1 MKENMKNKSTNNL
14 ITKLKRNFTLVKRN
28 IAFSINADSFYFSFL
43 IFVSI
48 IDGLSFGFVTR
59 STLNF
64 FSYLENNKTLNL
76 DRSFTLVLAVFVF
89 SIAFNFFI
97 NGFINYLIEIDAKK
111 ITAFVNSKLHKNLNQ
126 ASISL
131 NFFNK
136 TKNIELINSA
146 KDGAFMTGY
155 ISMILIMFFTS
166 TIPAIASMSYYLFQF
181 DILLGFSFAIIII
194 PNFIIFKYQFLNY
207 QEETE
212 ELSKAKHKKNYTKK
226 MLSSKEFFKETRVL
240 NAAPFLLK
248 KYFYAIENFEDLNI
262 KIKKQN
268 LKIERKVKLLNFL
281 FYFLIFAYSVFLIFT
296 KRISLADFGTVFTTT
311 GTLIF
316 LIENIFDND
325 FSVIRDTADEI
336 TALNSILDYKAKD
349 KKEFELKETPEINVS
364 NMSFSYPDAE
374 KETLKNINLKI
385 PRGKTLAIVGENGS
399 GKTTLSKLLLGLY
412 EPTKGNITINNKD
425 TREHKC
431 ISGISAMSQNFISY
445 NTSIEENIKIA
456 NTEFDDINKNN
467 STKSKNTTNKLDELI
482 EFSNMNKTDNKFNKN
497 TLLGKEFGGT
507 ELSKGQAQKLA
518 IARALYPE
526 SFCICMDEPTSALDP
541 ESENFIISKM
551 QEITKD
557 KTSIIITHRLAM
569 AKKADIII
577 LLKDGEIAEQGSFDE
592 LIQTQ
597 GDFAELFTEQAKWY
611 V

>member
-1 MKENMKNKSTNNL
+1 MKENIENKSTNKL
-14 ITKLKRNFTLVKRN
+14 ITKLKRNFRLVKRN
-28 IAFSINADSFYFSFL
+28 ISFSIKADPLYFSFL

-64 FSYLENNKTLNL
+64 FSYLETNKTLSVDKNFIL
-76 DRSFTLVLAVFVF
+76 ILSIFVF
-89 SIAFNFFI
+89 SITFNFFI

-111 ITAFVNSKLHKNLNQ
+111 ITTFVNSKLHKNLNQ
-126 ASISL
+126 STMSL

-166 TIPAIASMSYYLFQF
+166 TIPAIASMSYYLFKF
-181 DILLGFSFAIIII
+181 DILLSFSFAIIII
-194 PNFIIFKYQFLNY
+194 PNFIVFKYQFLNY

-212 ELSKAKHKKNYTKK
+212 ELSKAKHKKSYTKK

-240 NAAPFLLK
+240 KATPFLLK
-248 KYFYAIENFEDLNI
+248 KYFYAVENFEDLNI

-268 LKIERKVKLLNFL
+268 LSIERRVKLLNFL

-349 KKEFELKETPEINVS
+349 KKEFELTECPEIQVK
-364 NMSFSYPDAE
+364 NMSFSYPDSE

-385 PRGKTLAIVGENGS
+385 PKGKTLAIVGENGS

-412 EPTKGNITINNKD
+412 EPTKGSVTINGSY
-425 TREHKC
+425 TSEYKC
-431 ISGISAMSQNFISY
+431 VLGISAISQNFISY
-445 NTSIEENIKIA
+445 NTSIEEIIQIA
-456 NTEFDDINKNN
+456 NTKLYYT
-467 STKSKNTTNKLDELI
+467 STSTNKSSNKIDELI
-482 EFSNMNKTDNKFNKN
+482 EFSKMNKADNKFDKN

-526 SFCICMDEPTSALDP
+526 SFYICMDEATSALDP
-541 ESENFIISKM
+541 ESEHFVISKM
-551 QEITKD
+551 QEITKE

-569 AKKADIII
+569 AKKADIIL

-592 LIQTQ
+592 LIQSQ
-597 GDFAELFTEQAKWY
+597 GDFAKLFKEQAKY
-611 V
+611 FV